1 MFGMTF
7 LFLIF
12 LLSSSVFGQFHTTIT
27 ISGQVL
33 DAENN
38 APIANANVF
47 LSQTMLGDATDANG
61 DFIITN
67 VPLGTH
73 NLIVSCL
80 GYETQRVQV
89 RLVLANDRAY
99 EFKLQPRVLQAPPV
113 EVTASRFADWKKQ
126 LQQFETFFLGTSR
139 NAAKTRILNPE
150 VLSFDANDSNGDF
163 SAVAS
168 DLLLIENHALGY
180 RIFYLLESFVLSA
193 WRIRFGGK
201 EEILKFTGNTKFE
214 ELTPKN
220 DKQRNE
226 WQKNR
231 RQTYYGSL
239 RHFLATLTAG
249 QINSA
254 GFLVYRMNQ
263 LEENLYAAELQQV
276 SLEGLLSPGELS
288 FERNLH
294 FLDVLQVVY
303 TKEMEEREYIY
314 WRLNYDK
321 SALQMTSQ
329 KRRESTRPQAQTSWI
344 AMNKSFAIID
354 TTGYLYDPLAVTVYG
369 YWAWQ
374 SVADLLP
381 YEYAP

>member
-1 MFGMTF
+1 MFATKTLLYF
-7 LFLIF
+7 LVLI
-12 LLSSSVFGQFHTTIT
+12 LLSHSSVFSQFHTTIT
-27 ISGQVL
+27 LSGRVL
-33 DAENN
+33 DADNN

-61 DFIITN
+61 EFVIPN

-80 GYETQRVQV
+80 GYETQRVQA
-89 RLVLANDRAY
+89 RFVLANDRVY

-113 EVTASRFADWKKQ
+113 EVVASRPAEWKKQ

-150 VLSFDANDSNGDF
+150 VLSFNTDKSTRDF
-163 SAVAS
+163 SAEAS
-168 DLLLIENHALGY
+168 DLLVIENRALGY
-180 RIFYLLESFVLSA
+180 RVLYLLESFVLQD
-193 WRIRFGGK
+193 
-201 EEILKFTGNTKFE
+201 EILKFTGNTRFE
-214 ELTPKN
+214 DLTPKN
-220 DKQRNE
+220 DKQREE

-231 RQTYYGSL
+231 RQTYFGSL
-239 RHFLATLTAG
+239 RHFLAALTAG
-249 QINSA
+249 QVSSE
-254 GFLVYRMNQ
+254 GFLVYRMNE
-263 LEENLYAAELQQV
+263 LGENLYAPELQQV

-294 FLDVLQVVY
+294 FFDVLQVVY
-303 TKEMEEREYIY
+303 AKEMEEREYIY

-344 AMNKSFAIID
+344 AMNKSFATID